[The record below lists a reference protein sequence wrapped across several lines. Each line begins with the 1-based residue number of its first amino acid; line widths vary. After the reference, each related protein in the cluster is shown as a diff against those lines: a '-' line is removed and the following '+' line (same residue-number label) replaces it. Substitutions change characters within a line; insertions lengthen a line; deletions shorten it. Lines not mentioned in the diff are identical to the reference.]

1 MNETPC
7 GRCSFYDPLI
17 GSSGKDTGM
26 GWCAK
31 RSAYPAKEGPGQV
44 FPPGVERVTGPL
56 AKPFIV
62 KKGQV
67 LSSCPFVR
75 PTNEDLVAQ
84 KKKREEQARTPPRR
98 G

>member
-1 MNETPC
+1 MNDTPC
-7 GRCSFYDPLI
+7 GRCAFYDPLL
-17 GSSGKDTGM
+17 GSGGKDTEM

-31 RSAYPAKEGPGQV
+31 RSVYPFQEGPGQV
-44 FPPGVERVTGPL
+44 FPLGVERVASKAL

-67 LSSCPFVR
+67 VSACPFVR
-75 PTNEDLVAQ
+75 PTNEDLVARKRTQQ
-84 KKKREEQARTPPRR
+84 KLPTP